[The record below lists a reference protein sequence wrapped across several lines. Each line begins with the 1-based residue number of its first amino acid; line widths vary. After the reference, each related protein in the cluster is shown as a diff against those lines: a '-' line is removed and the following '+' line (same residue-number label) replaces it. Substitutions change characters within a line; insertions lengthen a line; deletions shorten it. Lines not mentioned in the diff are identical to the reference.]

1 MLMLAL
7 DLLQWWYLQG
17 WGRFANGLINRIKG
31 TFEFF
36 SIGLLLRTLFSPYKQ
51 MFAEDHSTQGGIEAF
66 FGALFDNLLSRII
79 GFFVRIG
86 IIIITIAIVLIELL
100 LGGIAVI
107 LWPVVPALPVIGV
120 AFSIGGFLVGAILG

>member
-1 MLMLAL
+1 MLAL

-17 WGRFANGLINRIKG
+17 WGKFANGLIDRIKG

-51 MFAEDHSTQGGIEAF
+51 MFAEDRSGRAGVDAF
-66 FGALFDNLLSRII
+66 FGALFDNLLSRVI
-79 GFFVRIG
+79 GFFVRVG
-86 IIIITIAIVLIELL
+86 IIIITLAIVLIELL

-107 LWPVVPALPVIGV
+107 LWPAVPALPIIGV
-120 AFSIGGFLVGAILG
+120 AFSIGGFLLGVII